1 MLRAVMEE
9 KVAAEQVHK
18 QEQINEEESGVVQN
32 YVREV
37 ENKEEKADG
46 IEVEKPQIPKEI
58 KEEKNESKA
67 ETAIDDNK
75 QSQAKKVGV
84 NQADIAK
91 KPKQAPK
98 QIPKMKITVPQPFSL
113 ATDKRMSRERRA
125 SVDFKDLQLPKLS
138 KSASVNYKV
147 QSSPSA
153 KDLVA
158 SKLKRSATTASNP
171 RPRVTSTKTDDKK
184 VENGVK
190 TKEKIQVKDIQN
202 KSSQSIPKNQA
213 EESETNKLRK
223 NSTFKTLPL
232 PSFILRK
239 ESTSKPEIKKVPTTG
254 PRSALPGRQGHK
266 SISDAEKNKT
276 KNIGKNTVSR
286 TISSS
291 AKETISKLIKG
302 TRKALNP
309 SKETV
314 KSVVSIA

>member
-18 QEQINEEESGVVQN
+18 QEQINEEESDVVQN

-67 ETAIDDNK
+67 ETVIDDNK

-138 KSASVNYKV
+138 KSASVNYK
-147 QSSPSA
+147 
-153 KDLVA
+153 
-158 SKLKRSATTASNP
+158 
-171 RPRVTSTKTDDKK
+171 
-184 VENGVK
+184 
-190 TKEKIQVKDIQN
+190 
-202 KSSQSIPKNQA
+202 
-213 EESETNKLRK
+213 
-223 NSTFKTLPL
+223 
-232 PSFILRK
+232 
-239 ESTSKPEIKKVPTTG
+239 
-254 PRSALPGRQGHK
+254 
-266 SISDAEKNKT
+266 
-276 KNIGKNTVSR
+276 
-286 TISSS
+286 
-291 AKETISKLIKG
+291 
-302 TRKALNP
+302 
-309 SKETV
+309 
-314 KSVVSIA
+314 

>member
-9 KVAAEQVHK
+9 KVEAEKVHK
-18 QEQINEEESGVVQN
+18 QDQINEEESNIVQN

-37 ENKEEKADG
+37 ERKEEKGDG
-46 IEVEKPQIPKEI
+46 IEVEKPQIPEEL

-75 QSQAKKVGV
+75 QSQAKK
-84 NQADIAK
+84 I
-91 KPKQAPK
+91 
-98 QIPKMKITVPQPFSL
+98 PQPFSL
-113 ATDKRMSRERRA
+113 ATDKRKSRERRA

-171 RPRVTSTKTDDKK
+171 RSRVTSTKTVDKK
-184 VENGVK
+184 VE
-190 TKEKIQVKDIQN
+190 
-202 KSSQSIPKNQA
+202 
-213 EESETNKLRK
+213 
-223 NSTFKTLPL
+223 
-232 PSFILRK
+232 
-239 ESTSKPEIKKVPTTG
+239 VPTTG
-254 PRSALPGRQGHK
+254 PKSAPPGRQGHK

-276 KNIGKNTVSR
+276 KNKGKNTVSR

-291 AKETISKLIKG
+291 AKETISKLIRG

>member
-1 MLRAVMEE
+1 MEE

-18 QEQINEEESGVVQN
+18 QEQINEEESDVVQN

-67 ETAIDDNK
+67 ETVIDDNK

-158 SKLKRSATTASNP
+158 SKLKCSATTASNP

-184 VENGVK
+184 VE
-190 TKEKIQVKDIQN
+190 
-202 KSSQSIPKNQA
+202 KNQA

-223 NSTFKTLPL
+223 NSSFKTLPL
-232 PSFILRK
+232 PSFIRRK

-276 KNIGKNTVSR
+276 KNIGKNTVSK

-291 AKETISKLIKG
+291 AKETIIKLIKG

>member
-1 MLRAVMEE
+1 MIFHFYAFSLFLNHTRKGIEE

-18 QEQINEEESGVVQN
+18 QEQINEEGSDNVQN

-46 IEVEKPQIPKEI
+46 IEVEKPQIPEEV

-75 QSQAKKVGV
+75 QSQAKKFL
-84 NQADIAK
+84 NHFPWPLTK
-91 KPKQAPK
+91 EC
-98 QIPKMKITVPQPFSL
+98 L
-113 ATDKRMSRERRA
+113 ERRA

-171 RPRVTSTKTDDKK
+171 RSRVTSTKTDDKK

-202 KSSQSIPKNQA
+202 ESSQSI
-213 EESETNKLRK
+213 R
-223 NSTFKTLPL
+223 
-232 PSFILRK
+232 
-239 ESTSKPEIKKVPTTG
+239 KVPTTG
-254 PRSALPGRQGHK
+254 PKSALPGCQGNK

>member
-18 QEQINEEESGVVQN
+18 QEQINEEESDVVQN

-67 ETAIDDNK
+67 ETVIDDNK

-158 SKLKRSATTASNP
+158 SKLKCSATTASNP

-184 VENGVK
+184 VE
-190 TKEKIQVKDIQN
+190 
-202 KSSQSIPKNQA
+202 KNQA

-223 NSTFKTLPL
+223 NSSFKTLPL
-232 PSFILRK
+232 PSFIRRK

-276 KNIGKNTVSR
+276 KNIGKNTVSK

-291 AKETISKLIKG
+291 AKETIIKLIKG

>member
-1 MLRAVMEE
+1 MEE

-184 VENGVK
+184 VE
-190 TKEKIQVKDIQN
+190 
-202 KSSQSIPKNQA
+202 KNQA

-239 ESTSKPEIKKVPTTG
+239 ESTSNPEIKKVPTTG
-254 PRSALPGRQGHK
+254 PRSALPGRHGHK

-291 AKETISKLIKG
+291 AKETISTLIKG

>member
-1 MLRAVMEE
+1 MEE

-18 QEQINEEESGVVQN
+18 QEQINEEESDAVQN

-37 ENKEEKADG
+37 ENREEKADG

-58 KEEKNESKA
+58 EEEKNESKA

-75 QSQAKKVGV
+75 QSQAKKVGG
-84 NQADIAK
+84 NQADITK

-125 SVDFKDLQLPKLS
+125 SVDFKDQQLPKLS

-158 SKLKRSATTASNP
+158 SELKRSATTASNS

-184 VENGVK
+184 VE
-190 TKEKIQVKDIQN
+190 
-202 KSSQSIPKNQA
+202 KNQA

-232 PSFILRK
+232 PSFIRRK
-239 ESTSKPEIKKVPTTG
+239 ESTSKPDIKKVPTTG

>member
-1 MLRAVMEE
+1 MEE

-184 VENGVK
+184 VE
-190 TKEKIQVKDIQN
+190 
-202 KSSQSIPKNQA
+202 KNQA